1 MNWNDFTRDVHQ
13 TAVDKGWWD
22 KPVSFDDVICMCICE
37 LAEAVEE
44 YRSGRPNLYHLCVAS
59 GDKRNPCDWDLGK
72 PCPLATGELTCEHR
86 DPKPEG
92 VAVEL
97 ADCVLRLLDYLA
109 TTDVDIDRSY
119 EVGAQI
125 STDGDMDGSVIK
137 VALDSAECLLTA
149 RRINPSSEF
158 DTIRHNGLMAVVI
171 YINLWAESNRIDL
184 ESILRSKHEYN
195 KTRPYRHG
203 GKVL

>member
-1 MNWNDFTRDVHQ
+1 MIDWNDFAREVHAV
-13 TAVDKGWWD
+13 AVDKGWWD

-44 YRSGRPNLYHLCVAS
+44 YRNGRPNLYHLCVAS

-72 PCPLATGELTCEHR
+72 PCPLATGELACEHR

-92 VAVEL
+92 IAVEL
-97 ADCVLRLLDYLA
+97 ADCVLRLLDYA
-109 TTDVDIDRSY
+109 VDVDIYIEEDPPIHGEGTS
-119 EVGAQI
+119 I
-125 STDGDMDGSVIK
+125 TSV
-137 VALDSAECLLTA
+137 VCTCGENLMEA
-149 RRINPSSEF
+149 RRCFTE
-158 DTIRHNGLMAVVI
+158 DDGE
-171 YINLWAESNRIDL
+171 LWAIPLYFGLCIGVIMEWARLNNVDM
-184 ESILRSKHEYN
+184 ESILREKHAYN

>member
-1 MNWNDFTRDVHQ
+1 MIDWNDFAKDVHQ

-22 KPVSFDDVICMCICE
+22 KPVSFDDMICNCLVHLGRTYE
-37 LAEAVEE
+37 Q
-44 YRSGRPNLYHLCVAS
+44 YRGGRPNLYHLCVAS
-59 GDKRNPCDWDLGK
+59 GDKRNPCEWDRGM

-86 DPKPEG
+86 DPKPDG

-97 ADCVLRLLDYLA
+97 ADCVLRLLDYMASKNERIIPFECIGVRGDLPKVICDLHGELNEARKCDRRSLSA
-109 TTDVDIDRSY
+109 TAEGHMHLCIEIIFGWAAREGID
-119 EVGAQI
+119 
-125 STDGDMDGSVIK
+125 M
-137 VALDSAECLLTA
+137 
-149 RRINPSSEF
+149 
-158 DTIRHNGLMAVVI
+158 
-171 YINLWAESNRIDL
+171 